1 MAIGEPVAGLE
12 DVTAVLAVA
21 AHPDDIDFGCAATL
35 ARFVDAGASVT
46 ELLVTRGDAGS
57 SDPAMTRAALAAI
70 RTREAE
76 AAARCVG
83 AALVMLDHHDG
94 EVVYDQALRRDL
106 SRAIRRTRP
115 DVLVVLDP
123 SPLIGDVF
131 INHPDH
137 RAVAQ
142 AALDAVITGASTR
155 LIYPELLEEGLEPHK
170 PSVILMTR
178 PRVATNNFAVDV
190 TATIDRK
197 VDALLAHVSQVG
209 ERDVGGLVRG
219 WAAQVGEA
227 NGMQYAETF
236 HRIDVNN

>member
-1 MAIGEPVAGLE
+1 MTSGAPVAGLE

-35 ARFVDAGASVT
+35 ARFVDAGAVVT

-57 SDPAMTRAALAAI
+57 SDSAMTRDRLRAI

-76 AAARCVG
+76 AAAEAVG
-83 AALVMLDHHDG
+83 AELVMLDHVDG
-94 EVVYDQALRRDL
+94 EVAYDMGLRRDL
-106 SRAIRRTRP
+106 SRAIRGTRP
-115 DVLVVLDP
+115 DLLVVLDP

-155 LIYPELLEEGLEPHK
+155 LLFPELLDEGLEPHK
-170 PSVILMTR
+170 PSVILMMR
-178 PRVATNNFAVDV
+178 PRVVTNNFAVDV

-197 VDALLAHVSQVG
+197 VAALTAHVSQVG
-209 ERDVGGLVRG
+209 ERDVGELVRG
-219 WAAQVGEA
+219 WARQVGEA
-227 NGMQYAETF
+227 HGMEHAESF
-236 HRIDVNN
+236 HRIDVSN